1 MGQSLA
7 DRLGL
12 PAGHSQTGPVSV
24 RIVPLPQNGM
34 YQSGSGTVKVRKALL
49 PQAGGSSPGAEAV
62 DQRGGKA
69 DKHGSQHR

>member
-12 PAGHSQTGPVSV
+12 PAGHSQTEPVSV
-24 RIVPLPQNGM
+24 RIVPLPQNDM